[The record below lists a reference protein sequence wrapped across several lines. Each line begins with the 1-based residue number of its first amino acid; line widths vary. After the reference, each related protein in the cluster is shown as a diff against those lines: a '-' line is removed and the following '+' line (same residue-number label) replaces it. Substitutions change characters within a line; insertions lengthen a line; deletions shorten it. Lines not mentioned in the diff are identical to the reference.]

1 MLRSARRC
9 RERSASLSRRRS
21 VPPSTTP
28 NVFLSPIL
36 FAKRC
41 NSDLL
46 LLLLSSSYLSLLL
59 LLLLFFQ
66 VPMTEC
72 TLEDRRVCENV
83 SR

>member
-46 LLLLSSSYLSLLL
+46 LLLLSSSFLS